1 MGITVKALSA
11 GYYGTR
17 RRPGD
22 IFDIESEQDRGKWM
36 GEVGDATIPKEQRQP
51 FTSVVKGTEAG
62 GNVFASS
69 GKKPAWEEPASE
81 EYKGFD
87 ENREDPAKSPI
98 KRKSRS
104 KTKSKK

>member
-1 MGITVKALSA
+1 MGIIVKALSA

-22 IFDIESEQDRGKWM
+22 VFDIDSEKDRGKWM
-36 GEVGDATIPKEQRQP
+36 GEVDDVTIPKEQRQP

-62 GNVFASS
+62 GNVFAPS
-69 GKKPAWEEPASE
+69 GGKPAWEEPVSE
-81 EYKGFD
+81 EREVFD
-87 ENREDPAKSPI
+87 GNKEDPAKSPI

-104 KTKSKK
+104 KTKK